1 MSASDN
7 LFVYYLTERLPLE
20 ILTEILK
27 PLQTGDLGSL
37 RLCNKAL
44 NTKLAPQFYEQ
55 HFSTLNVSMSL
66 PSLRALIKISRCEKV
81 AGYIKAM
88 RFQYNDR
95 AFYFEASQN
104 DSMLPVIASGS
115 HILMLQ
121 DAIRVLPNLHKFII
135 VVSSGSSEMAQYVCF
150 QSPIVAA
157 ANINHPI
164 TSVEIEYNGT
174 RGGGI
179 DPRAIRL
186 LKYTRI
192 AMGPVLRSLTSLK
205 LALRNTSLVDVMMP
219 SPLSYLLSETPN
231 LRLLRI
237 NSERSS
243 TDIDAEIILNSLVS
257 DFRHGQELLEQ
268 GAQLSIVQDAIL
280 DEGEVKNDIT
290 LRPLELPRV
299 PLDLSNLRH
308 LELGKMIVDAGVLSK
323 VIEAFLSQL
332 HTFRLFRV
340 GLISE
345 EVDIDNIPDPVLHLN
360 KSKNPWCEMF
370 KDLANM
376 YERIHQREGIYET
389 ESEHGTNSPG
399 LANNKLEM
407 SFEYLSLN
415 WRKSTASQFIGFR
428 PQIYPLDSDLL
439 MKREIE
445 NSKSSFQI
453 DMLHGQKPTCFRN
466 LANLMV
472 ITKINGP
479 HMDSRWGTL
488 GGFAMVGHQIF
499 GSTDDG
505 DAELEESEEHH
516 DFEDYGEYEDYGNY
530 EDYGEYEEGGGG
542 FVF

>member
-7 LFVYYLTERLPLE
+7 IFVYYLTERLPLE

-27 PLQTGDLGSL
+27 PLETENLGSL

-55 HFSTLNVSMSL
+55 HFSTLHVSMSV
-66 PSLRALIKISRCEKV
+66 PSLRTLIKISRCEKV
-81 AGYIKAM
+81 AGYIKSM
-88 RFQYNDR
+88 RFQYNER
-95 AFYFEASQN
+95 AAYFESSQN

-121 DAIRVLPNLHKFII
+121 DAIRVLPNLHKFI
-135 VVSSGSSEMAQYVCF
+135 VAVSSRSSGMAQYVCF

-164 TSVEIEYNGT
+164 TSVEIENKGA

-179 DPRAIRL
+179 DPRALRL
-186 LKYTRI
+186 LKYTRK
-192 AMGPVLRSLTSLK
+192 AMRPVLRSLTSLK
-205 LALRNTSLVDVMMP
+205 LAIHNTGLIDVMMP

-243 TDIDAEIILNSLVS
+243 TDIDAELILNSLVS

-268 GAQLSIVQDAIL
+268 GAELPITQDAIL
-280 DEGEVKNDIT
+280 DEEEVTNYIM
-290 LRPLELPRV
+290 LRRLELPRV

-308 LELGKMIVDAGVLSK
+308 LELGKMIVNAHVLSK

-345 EVDIDNIPDPVLHLN
+345 EVNLDNISDPLLHLN
-360 KSKNPWCEMF
+360 KSRNPWREMF
-370 KDLANM
+370 KYLANM

-389 ESEHGTNSPG
+389 ESEHGTDNPG
-399 LANNKLEM
+399 LANSKLEM
-407 SFEYLSLN
+407 SFEFLSLN
-415 WRKSTASQFIGFR
+415 WRKTNASQFIGFR
-428 PQIYPLDSDLL
+428 PRIYPFDSDLL

-445 NSKSSFQI
+445 SSESSFQI
-453 DMLHGQKPTCFRN
+453 DMLHRQKPTRFRN

-472 ITKINGP
+472 ITKINSL
-479 HMDSRWGTL
+479 HLDSRWDTL
-488 GGFAMVGHQIF
+488 GGISMGGHQSSSF
-499 GSTDDG
+499 TDDR
-505 DAELEESEEHH
+505 DAELEESEENY
-516 DFEDYGEYEDYGNY
+516 DFEDYEQYGE
-530 EDYGEYEEGGGG
+530 YGEYEEGEEGDGELD
-542 FVF
+542 